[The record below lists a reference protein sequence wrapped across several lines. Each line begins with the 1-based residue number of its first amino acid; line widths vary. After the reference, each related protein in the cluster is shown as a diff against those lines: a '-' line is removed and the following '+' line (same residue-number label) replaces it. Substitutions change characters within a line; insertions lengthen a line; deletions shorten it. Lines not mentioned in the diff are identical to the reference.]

1 VFFIQPNAMIVIHE
15 HKDNGRV
22 MVKWAVD
29 EKIWGYS
36 AKKFKGRIIKN
47 MRINIISVPFSL
59 SRRVY
64 DTSFLRVLMTFV
76 TAVSSVLLI
85 FQILI
90 EGTMTTTKIINQ
102 DLEKMDVD
110 GSNVENKLVIIF
122 MALY

>member
-1 VFFIQPNAMIVIHE
+1 MIVIHE

-76 TAVSSVLLI
+76 MAVSSVLLI

-90 EGTMTTTKIINQ
+90 EGTMTATKIINQ